1 MRSKRPPSPGPLLL
15 SSLLSLV
22 VVAPALAQLSL
33 PSSRDETIALPDI
46 ALPVA
51 GEEPGHLVSLAD
63 LKGKKYILHVF
74 ASW

>member
-1 MRSKRPPSPGPLLL
+1 MRSKRPPNPGSLLL
-15 SSLLSLV
+15 STLLALV
-22 VVAPALAQLSL
+22 LAAPALAQLSL
-33 PSSRDETIALPDI
+33 PSSRDERVALPDI

-63 LKGKKYILHVF
+63 LKGEKYILHVF